1 MPGKEQNLE
10 QNCVQ
15 QDKRRGRGDRKVWY
29 SDQHE
34 KWVGQLSYVDEKTG
48 KRHRPRVYAESE
60 AECRRMMKEVD
71 RDIEKGLRPDKG
83 GKYTIKA
90 WLEKW
95 FEEFQKGNVR
105 ANTRERQNLCIK
117 KIVSKIG
124 NIKLN
129 KLRAEDVQEFYN
141 GLAKDGKQKKNPDTK
156 AVELVPLSSQSIVH
170 CHNVLHKALKK
181 AVTLQYIPRNVTE
194 DTERPTIKRKDI
206 NPMTEE
212 QAKSF
217 LQAVK
222 SHRLYASFFLDLSTG
237 LRLGELLALAWDD
250 VDLDKGKIFV
260 RRSLQNRQNGDVV
273 FEDLK
278 SKKSRRTLSL
288 QPDAVAELKKHKAR
302 QAEEHMKAR
311 GRAAKHAKKF
321 NVEVDPESYWTESGL
336 VFRQV
341 NGDRLDPHS
350 YYRTYKKLLKEE
362 AKMDGFRFHDLRH
375 TFATLMIKKGV
386 DVKIVSEMLGHASIQ
401 ITYDTYVHVM
411 PGMTE
416 QAAMV
421 LQGVF
426 TI

>member
-1 MPGKEQNLE
+1 MARRQSPDQREDE
-10 QNCVQ
+10 
-15 QDKRRGRGDRKVWY
+15 KRRGRGDRKVFFDEDRQKY
-29 SDQHE
+29 
-34 KWVGQLSYVDEKTG
+34 VGQLSYVDEKTG
-48 KRHRPRVYAESE
+48 KRNRPKVYGDTEP
-60 AECRRMMKEVD
+60 ECRRLMKELE
-71 RDIEKGLRPDKG
+71 REIEKGLRPDKG
-83 GKYTIKA
+83 SKYTVKS
-90 WLEKW
+90 WLDVW
-95 FEEFQKGNVR
+95 FETFQKPNVR
-105 ANTRERQNLCIK
+105 ANTWERQALCIK
-117 KIVSKIG
+117 QINAEIG
-124 NIKLN
+124 NIRLS
-129 KLRAEDVQEFYN
+129 KLRAEDVQGLYN
-141 GLAKDGKQKKNPDTK
+141 KLGKEGKKKKDPETGKVT
-156 AVELVPLSSQSIVH
+156 LIPLSSQSVVH
-170 CHNVLHKALKK
+170 CHNVLHKALKQ
-181 AVTLQYIPRNVTE
+181 AVKLKYISANVTE
-194 DTERPTIKRKDI
+194 DADKPIIKRKEI

-212 QAKSF
+212 QAQAF
-217 LQAVK
+217 LKAVK

-260 RRSLQNRQNGDVV
+260 RRALQNRQNGGVV

-288 QPDAVAELKKHKAR
+288 PPDAVVELKKHKSR
-302 QAEEHMKAR
+302 QAEEHMAAR
-311 GRAAKHAKKF
+311 VRAAKHAKKF
-321 NVEVDPESYWTESGL
+321 GVEIDPESYWVESGL
-336 VFRQV
+336 VFRQL

-375 TFATLMIKKGV
+375 TFATLMFKKGV

-426 TI
+426 TG